1 MNFFNLVTKSTI
13 NFEHKFWLCWSVGV
27 CHVDVGF
34 GCSTLPNEDGA
45 LFSVLH
51 KLVQVKVQGRTK
63 RGFSKKDCQ
72 ETKNIIVTKGER
84 VSSVN
89 VKINSL

>member
-1 MNFFNLVTKSTI
+1 MNFFTLVTESTV

-27 CHVDVGF
+27 CYVRF

-51 KLVQVKVQGRTK
+51 KLVQGRTK
-63 RGFSKKDCQ
+63 RGFSK
-72 ETKNIIVTKGER
+72 NIAKKP
-84 VSSVN
+84 
-89 VKINSL
+89 KILL